1 MKVLGAMFQ
10 KMKVPLVT
18 MMRKKKS
25 NFIVIPIVSRKRAD
39 ENERKARWR
48 EKG

>member
-10 KMKVPLVT
+10 KIKVSIVT
-18 MMRKKKS
+18 MMRKKKG

-39 ENERKARWR
+39 ENERKAR
-48 EKG
+48 